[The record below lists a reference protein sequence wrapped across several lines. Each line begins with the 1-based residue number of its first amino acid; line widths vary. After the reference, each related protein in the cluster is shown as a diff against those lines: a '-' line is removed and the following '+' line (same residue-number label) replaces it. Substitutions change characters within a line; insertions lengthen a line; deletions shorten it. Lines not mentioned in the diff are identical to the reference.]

1 MARGQEEEGHKLL
14 VLEDSLL
21 WEKVCRTTIPLHDR
35 SSPFMREDIQNTKH
49 KKLQEEHVLSFS
61 QQNQKQLAMV
71 KNSRGMIEQTE
82 KIYFFDRATHRKIA
96 KGHYPI
102 EACID
107 LHGFIQDEAY
117 FFLKKFLQSSQQRG
131 LRYVLV
137 ITGKGQS
144 HGSNGVLCQYVPY
157 WLSTPVFRYY
167 IHAFEK
173 ASRQHGGNGA
183 LYIRL
188 RSLHKGK

>member
-1 MARGQEEEGHKLL
+1 MAKGQEEKRHKLL
-14 VLEDSLL
+14 MLEDSFL
-21 WEKVCRTTIPLHDR
+21 WEKVCRTTIPLHDE
-35 SSPFMREDIQNTKH
+35 SSPFMREDVENTKH
-49 KKLQEEHVLSFS
+49 KKLQERHIFSFS
-61 QQNQKQLAMV
+61 QQNQKRLTMV
-71 KNSRGMIEQTE
+71 KNSRGMLEQTE
-82 KIYFFDRATHRKIA
+82 KIYFFDRTTHRKIA
-96 KGHYPI
+96 KGHYSI

-144 HGSNGVLCQYVPY
+144 HGSNGVLYQYVPY
-157 WLSTPVFRYY
+157 WLSTPIFQYY

-183 LYIRL
+183 LYVRL
-188 RSLHKGK
+188 RSLYKRK

>member
-1 MARGQEEEGHKLL
+1 MVRGQEEEKHKLL
-14 VLEDSLL
+14 MLEDSFL
-21 WEKVCRTTIPLHDR
+21 WEKVCRTIIPLHDR
-35 SSPFMREDIQNTKH
+35 SSSFMRKDVENIEH
-49 KKLQEEHVLSFS
+49 KKLQVSHALPFS
-61 QQNQKQLAMV
+61 QQNPKQLAMV
-71 KNSRGMIEQTE
+71 KKSRGTVEQTE
-82 KIYFFDRATHRKIA
+82 KIYFFDRTTHRKIA

-144 HGSNGVLCQYVPY
+144 HGSNGILCQYVPY
-157 WLSTPVFRYY
+157 WLSTPIFQYY

-183 LYIRL
+183 LYVRL
-188 RSLHKGK
+188 RSLYKGK

>member
-35 SSPFMREDIQNTKH
+35 SFPLIREDVGNTKR
-49 KKLQEEHVLSFS
+49 KKLQAEHVLSFS
-61 QQNQKQLAMV
+61 QQHQKQLAMV

-82 KIYFFDRATHRKIA
+82 KIYLFDHATHRKIA

-102 EACID
+102 EAYID

-117 FFLKKFLQSSQQRG
+117 FFLKKFLQSSQQHG

-157 WLSTPVFRYY
+157 WLSTPIFRYY

-173 ASRQHGGNGA
+173 ASHQHGGNGA

-188 RSLHKGK
+188 RSLRKGK